1 MGAMFVR
8 SLIPALLFVL
18 LAASRTTASLAQT
31 PAAPA
36 GSPITFTEEQAGQ
49 GAEVFSRAC
58 LSCHPRKDMSNID
71 FRVKWNGRTAFD
83 FLELVRSTMPQD
95 SPGSLA
101 REDYVGLTAYVAKLN
116 GVAPGSVVLPED
128 EASLKKLILTFPALL
143 FDQRH
148 H

>member
-1 MGAMFVR
+1 
-8 SLIPALLFVL
+8 
-18 LAASRTTASLAQT
+18 
-31 PAAPA
+31 
-36 GSPITFTEEQAGQ
+36 
-49 GAEVFSRAC
+49 
-58 LSCHPRKDMSNID
+58 MSNID